1 MEERILNAL
10 AGSPGKSAKEVAREL
25 GEATPI
31 IMEHLL
37 GLAASGALK
46 QRTVGREQ
54 VFSVPRTASL
64 PTPREITT
72 GNWVQR
78 VPAEPVGVAAPAVE
92 PKAEP
97 PSATV
102 QELIDAGHL
111 PPLQQTG
118 RVLLVREPFTNIE
131 FDHSYL
137 DCVPKRE
144 WTLPPKPTLY
154 DRIGGTIEL
163 EIGDSPIKARFQSVE
178 QLHRFLTDLIENERA
193 GQVPAEGKV

>member
-31 IMEHLL
+31 IMELL
-37 GLAASGALK
+37 LSLAAAGELK

-54 VFSVPRTASL
+54 VFSIPKKAV

-72 GNWVQR
+72 GSRVQR
-78 VPAEPVGVAAPAVE
+78 GAVAPLAVIEPEPTPAPVAAVAGPVLPE
-92 PKAEP
+92 P
-97 PSATV
+97 TI
-102 QELIDAGHL
+102 QQLIDAGHL
-111 PPLQQTG
+111 KSWRTCPT
-118 RVLLVREPFTNIE
+118 E
-131 FDHSYL
+131 
-137 DCVPKRE
+137 
-144 WTLPPKPTLY
+144 PPKPTMY

-163 EIGDSPIKARFQSVE
+163 EIGDSPIRARFQSVE
-178 QLHRFLTDLIENERA
+178 QLHRFLKELIENEQA

>member
-10 AGSPGKSAKEVAREL
+10 AVSPGKSAKEVAREL

-54 VFSVPRTASL
+54 VFSIPKKAV
-64 PTPREITT
+64 PTPREILPT
-72 GNWVQR
+72 G
-78 VPAEPVGVAAPAVE
+78 
-92 PKAEP
+92 
-97 PSATV
+97 ATV
-102 QELIDAGHL
+102 SELIDAGHL
-111 PPLQQTG
+111 APLQQFG
-118 RVLLVREPFTNIE
+118 RIHRPLPGRE
-131 FDHSYL
+131 S
-137 DCVPKRE
+137 VPMFNMVPDEAIAPTRAWSLE
-144 WTLPPKPTLY
+144 KPTLY

-163 EIGDSPIKARFQSVE
+163 EIGDSPIRARFKSVE
-178 QLHRFLTDLIENERA
+178 QLYRFLTDLIGNERA